1 MIAGL
6 LLNVTVNDS
15 LINASVG
22 SLRSTKGVA
31 QAELLLT
38 KREMVQSRL
47 QIKAQ
52 AIGVDAKRA
61 HILLLLLTHIGALLT
76 EVFLLLF
83 T

>member
-22 SLRSTKGVA
+22 SLRSTKSVA

-38 KREMVQSRL
+38 KREVVQSRL
-47 QIKAQ
+47 
-52 AIGVDAKRA
+52 
-61 HILLLLLTHIGALLT
+61 
-76 EVFLLLF
+76 
-83 T
+83 